1 MRIRIFDKK
10 RSIFLEFPLEDD
22 YEKKRWI
29 FWSKYPFNSVETKDD
44 PEDVRKVF

>member
-22 YEKKRWI
+22 YEKKR
-29 FWSKYPFNSVETKDD
+29 
-44 PEDVRKVF
+44 